1 LTIKIMA
8 TLNETLNTLFE
19 LGYADALVPQFIKDN
34 LQHAPRPYQEEAFRR
49 FIYYLTEYKQRN
61 DHAHLLFQM
70 ATGSGKTLVM
80 AGTILYLYA
89 KGYRNFLF
97 FVNSTNIINKT
108 RENFLNPQSSKYL
121 FTQTI
126 EIEGQKINVRE
137 VDNFDSSNPD
147 DINIL
152 FSTVAGLHSRFN
164 IPRENSIT
172 YADIADKE
180 IILMS
185 DEAHHIN
192 ALTKKSLT
200 ITESQDLT
208 SWEHTVNSIFRA
220 NQRNMMLEFTAT
232 LELSHEA
239 ISKKYAD
246 KIVFDYPLSKFRED
260 GYSKEVKTLQ
270 SDLKEIDRAVQG
282 IILSQFRL
290 KILNKNG
297 LQIKPVILMKS
308 KTVKESEQFE
318 EDFHKILRNL
328 STTQIQNIR
337 SRNQNNDVID
347 KAFKYFD
354 SVGISAQNLIDELA
368 EDFSEEKCI
377 SVNSQNDSEE
387 KQIVINTLEDKDNE
401 YRVVFAV
408 DKLNEG
414 WDVLNLYDIVRLY
427 ETRDSKSGKPGKS
440 TVSEAQLIGRG
451 ARYCPFQTDDNQ
463 EKYQRKFDKDVDNEL
478 KIAEELHYHAS
489 YNPRYIQELNTA
501 LKETGIIADDT
512 IERKLTLK
520 DNFKQ
525 TDIYKKGIIFLNKRI
540 PNTVETEEFRSP
552 EIRKQ
557 HKYTFHTGL
566 VKETTVFGNDLQ
578 MKQNTT
584 VRQYTLKKFN
594 RQLLKKA
601 INQFDPLQ
609 FSELKK
615 WFPLVKSIDDFI
627 DNEKYLGEVKVTVT
641 GVFYK
646 AEFAVKKQQ
655 FEVAKYVLSEILKG
669 FKATAQPHIGTKR
682 FEPHQIKQIFK
693 EKTLR
698 FHVSNNGESEVG
710 KSILRSD
717 IPNDL
722 STRVDTRDWHSY
734 TDNFGTSEEK
744 YLVKFIDSQM
754 NELKEKYSEIHL
766 LRNERFFQLYNF
778 EDGKPL
784 EPDYLLYLKEKN
796 TENQLFYQ
804 LFIEPKGEQLIE
816 KDKWKQDFLQS
827 IEKEAQLVWNFQN
840 PTYKVIGLPFY
851 NEKIQKSLFG
861 DKLKEALNY

>member
-1 LTIKIMA
+1 MPTK

-19 LGYADALVPQFIKDN
+19 LGYADAVVPQFVKDN
-34 LQHAPRPYQEEAFRR
+34 LQHEARPYQEEAFRR
-49 FIYYLTEYKQRN
+49 FIFYLNDYKHRL

-70 ATGSGKTLVM
+70 ATGSGKTFVM
-80 AGTILYLYA
+80 AGAILYLYN

-121 FTQTI
+121 FTQNI
-126 EIEGQKINVRE
+126 EIEGRKINVRE
-137 VDNFDSSNPD
+137 VDNFDSSNPE
-147 DINIL
+147 DINII

-164 IPRENSIT
+164 TPRENSIT

-180 IILMS
+180 IVLMS

-192 ALTKKSLT
+192 ALTKKSLST
-200 ITESQDLT
+200 TEVEDLT
-208 SWEHTVNSIFRA
+208 SWEHTVNSIFKA
-220 NQRNMMLEFTAT
+220 NQKNLMIEFTAT

-270 SDLKEIDRAVQG
+270 SDLKSIDRAVQG
-282 IILSQFRL
+282 IILSQFRM

-308 KTVKESEQFE
+308 KTVKESQEFE
-318 EDFHKILRNL
+318 NEFHSALRSLTPDTIN
-328 STTQIQNIR
+328 NIR
-337 SRNQNNDVID
+337 NRNQNNDAID

-354 SVGISAQNLIDELA
+354 SVNITPQNLIDELN
-368 EDFSEEKCI
+368 ESFSEEKCI

-387 KQIVINTLEDKDNE
+387 KQIVINTLEDLDNE

-427 ETRDSKSGKPGKS
+427 ETRDSKNGKPGKS

-451 ARYCPFQTDDNQ
+451 ARYCPFQTDENQ
-463 EKYQRKFDKDVDNEL
+463 EKYQRKFDKDAENEL

-501 LKETGIIADDT
+501 LKESGIIPDDT
-512 IERKLTLK
+512 IERKLILK
-520 DNFKQ
+520 DSFKQ
-525 TDIYKKGIIFLNKRI
+525 SDIYKKGIIFINKRI
-540 PNTVETEEFRSP
+540 RNEAASPEFRSP

-578 MKQNTT
+578 MKQDTE
-584 VRQYTLKKFN
+584 VQEYRLKNFDKH
-594 RQLLKKA
+594 LIKKA
-601 INQFDPLQ
+601 INQFEQLQ
-609 FSELKK
+609 FSQLKQ

-627 DNEKYLGEVKVTVT
+627 ENEKYLGGVKVTVE

-646 AEFAVKKQQ
+646 AEFAARKQKY
-655 FEVAKYVLSEILKG
+655 EVAKYVLSEVLKG
-669 FKATAQPHIGTKR
+669 FKTTAEPHIGTRR
-682 FEPHQIKQIFK
+682 FEPHPIKQIFK

-698 FHVSNNGESEVG
+698 FQINNSGESEVG

-717 IPNDL
+717 IPNGL

-778 EDGKPL
+778 DDGKAL
-784 EPDYLLYLKEKN
+784 EPDYLLYLQEKD

-816 KDKWKQDFLQS
+816 KDKWKQVFLQS